1 MNTVGCYLIVLQLKY
16 LEGFL
21 ESNPIALSIDPN
33 SVDSLISK
41 ENALLQQGKNTEA
54 EQLNNNALS
63 IEPGKFMDLSH

>member
-1 MNTVGCYLIVLQLKY
+1 
-16 LEGFL
+16 L

-41 ENALLQQGKNTEA
+41 GNALRQQGKNTEA